1 MTECAY
7 AFQRHL
13 FPQCTQEKELR
24 DLLRSNDPPSA
35 SQAAHCRSISTSLP
49 AELERYDDEIRRLQ
63 AALLSAET
71 ERTAVQDYSRLC
83 NVVMSPVRRLPSEIL
98 VEIFGHFTTVLHWP
112 WLDFPRSDSIEQE
125 MRRVANVELL
135 GIAQVCPRWH
145 QLVMGTPSLW
155 SCIEL
160 DMCQWTA
167 PDSSLLHLLKTVL
180 DRGGSFPLDLGIVC
194 GDGDVTSGAL
204 ELLASYSL
212 RWRHVAF
219 RVWTTKLAEYSKLS
233 GIAGNLPV
241 LRSLAIDPGWNDL
254 GVMTIFE
261 GAPRLVKVFLRGFP
275 DELPELPWEQL
286 EYVGFEDVGPN
297 EWAGVATTVARLS
310 GRVLITVYSSSWEET
325 ATIPAV
331 PIVSNIL
338 DLSLRIGSE
347 LGNEPARSAI
357 KDCMLRFTLPFL
369 ESLRFYP
376 QYAGVPLPFPTD
388 DFLALAHRSSF
399 SSHLTVLMLDP
410 MLVTQAELL
419 QMLEVL
425 QSLDNLS
432 ISDHKQIPGAP
443 TEFVLL
449 NDSLLR
455 HLTWTSGP
463 ACLVPTLSYLGC
475 HTLLRFDDSVYR
487 DFVLS
492 RIAPGRNK
500 FGPFEVELFWDSE
513 NRRDLAP
520 GVLAQFT
527 ELQSSGKLLFS
538 LSPSPMFEGR

>member
-1 MTECAY
+1 MAEPCKC

-24 DLLRSNDPPSA
+24 DLLRSNDPPSTFQA
-35 SQAAHCRSISTSLP
+35 SHCRSLSTASP
-49 AELERYDDEIRRLQ
+49 AEL
-63 AALLSAET
+63 AALLRARSDRA
-71 ERTAVQDYSRLC
+71 AVQDYSRLC
-83 NVVMSPVRRLPSEIL
+83 DAVISPVRRLPAEIL
-98 VEIFGHFTTVLHWP
+98 VEIFVYFTTALHWP
-112 WLDFPRSDSIEQE
+112 CIEEE
-125 MRRVANVELL
+125 MRRVANVDLL
-135 GIAQVCPRWH
+135 RIAQVCPRWH
-145 QLVMGTPSLW
+145 ELVMGTPSLW
-155 SCIEL
+155 SCIEV
-160 DMCQWTA
+160 DMRHWTA
-167 PDSSLLHLLKTVL
+167 PGSRLLHLLKTVL
-180 DRGGSFPLDLGIVC
+180 DRGGGFPLDLGIVC
-194 GDGDVTSGAL
+194 GDGD
-204 ELLASYSL
+204 LLASYSL

-261 GAPRLVKVFLRGFP
+261 VFLRGFP

-286 EYVGFEDVGPN
+286 EYVGFEDVGPE

-310 GRVLITVYSSSWEET
+310 GRVSWEET

-331 PIVSNIL
+331 PAQSRTACC
-338 DLSLRIGSE
+338 S
-347 LGNEPARSAI
+347 
-357 KDCMLRFTLPFL
+357 FTLPFL
-369 ESLRFYP
+369 ESLRFYS

-410 MLVTQAELL
+410 VLVTQAELL

-425 QSLDNLS
+425 PSLDNLS

-449 NDSLLR
+449 SDSLLR

-492 RIAPGRNK
+492 RILPGRNER
-500 FGPFEVELFWDSE
+500 GPFEVELFWDSD
-513 NRRDLAP
+513 NHRDLDS
-520 GVLAQFT
+520 GVLAQFK
-527 ELQSSGKLLFS
+527 ELESCDELWFS
-538 LSPSPMFEGR
+538 LQPSPMFKAGRRK